1 MLRYLLRRFLSGL
14 ILLFLFV
21 SILFFVIQIILPGDY
36 ASQYALSLTDD
47 QMQELRQQLGLDLPI
62 WQRYVLWLSN
72 LVRGNLGNSFT
83 GFGVGVPIMTIVKN
97 TLPVTLLVFG
107 LGTLLA
113 FSLGQWFGRMTAW
126 RGPGLFSGLISFF
139 SIACYTSF
147 PPWLAFLFVY
157 FIGTKFGVTL
167 SLQNRSRL
175 GGFRMEE
182 MHVLTKLSVG
192 LAIAGLITI
201 IVYFHVKRLSHR
213 RVPSQVFYLLLFLL
227 WVGSWFA
234 SGIQSEVPKVLIMI
248 AFPTFIF
255 TLLSFGEIMLVMRT
269 SMVETLHEDYLL
281 TARAKGLPD
290 RTVRDRHASRNAL
303 LPVLSRL
310 VISIPILLT
319 GMVMLEEVMG
329 IQGIGSALF
338 YAIGMQDI
346 HMAVGMIII
355 IGVISLVLRLA
366 LDVFQAILDPRIRSG
381 I

>member
-14 ILLFLFV
+14 ILLFVFV
-21 SILFFVIQIILPGDY
+21 SILFFVIQIILPGDF
-36 ASQYALSLTDD
+36 ASQYALSLTNE
-47 QMQELRQQLGLDLPI
+47 QTQELRQQLGLDLPI
-62 WQRYVLWLSN
+62 WHRYVIWLSN

-97 TLPVTLLVFG
+97 TLPVTALVFG
-107 LGTLLA
+107 LGTILA
-113 FSLGQWFGRMTAW
+113 FILGQWLGRITAW
-126 RGPGLFSGLISFF
+126 KGPGLFSGLVSFF

-147 PPWLAFLFVY
+147 PPWLAFVFVY
-157 FIGTKFGVTL
+157 FIGTKFGIAL

-175 GGFRMEE
+175 GGFRIEE
-182 MHVLTKLSVG
+182 MQVLNQLLIG
-192 LAIAGLITI
+192 LVVAGLITI
-201 IVYFHVKRLSHR
+201 IVYIHVKRLSQR
-213 RVPSQVFYLLLFLL
+213 RVPSQVYYLLLVLL
-227 WVGSWFA
+227 WIGSWFIL
-234 SGIQSEVPKVLIMI
+234 GIQSEVPKVLIMI
-248 AFPTFIF
+248 AFPTCIF

-269 SMVETLHEDYLL
+269 SMTETLHEDYIL

-290 RTVRDRHASRNAL
+290 HTVRDRHASRTAL

-319 GMVMLEEVMG
+319 GMVMLEEVMN

-346 HMAVGMIII
+346 NMAVGMIIV
-355 IGVISLVLRLA
+355 IGVISLVLRLV